1 MVALPIHV
9 ICIQSPMPTAIAYVY
24 MSGWMSFCLAAIVVI
39 WQNRADCTLFRPIYL
54 RTLLVPWKL
63 VLFAIAL
70 VFFIVAAPYAGDPTW
85 DEVDATFMA
94 VLTYVSAP
102 WSVGTLYRWARGR
115 ERRQMAFVA
124 LGVWLFSAS
133 FSYDLYIF
141 LRHGH
146 YPSSW
151 WSNVVASSVLYSSAG
166 LLWSLEVRA
175 ERGVVF
181 SFMVDPWLEAE
192 SKPRATMAIV
202 GYAFVFVI
210 LVVGM
215 MLPFVWEPLRQW
227 FVGG

>member
-1 MVALPIHV
+1 
-9 ICIQSPMPTAIAYVY
+9 MPTPLAHVY
-24 MSGWMSFCLAAIVVI
+24 MSGWMLLCIAAVVVGFR
-39 WQNRADCTLFRPIYL
+39 NRAECTLFRPIYL

-63 VLFAIAL
+63 VLFVMAL
-70 VFFIVAAPYAGDPTW
+70 VFFILAAPHAGDPTW

-94 VLTYVSAP
+94 VFTYVSAP
-102 WSVGTLYRWARGR
+102 WSVGTLYRWVRGR

-124 LGVWLFSAS
+124 LCVWLFSAS

-141 LRHGH
+141 LRYGH

-151 WSNVVASSVLYSSAG
+151 WSNIVASSVLYASAG

-181 SFMVDPWLEAE
+181 SFMMDPWLPPDA
-192 SKPRATMAIV
+192 KPRGGIAIL
-202 GYAFVFVI
+202 GYALVFVT

-215 MLPFVWEPLRQW
+215 MLPFVWEPLWQW
-227 FVGG
+227 FVGR